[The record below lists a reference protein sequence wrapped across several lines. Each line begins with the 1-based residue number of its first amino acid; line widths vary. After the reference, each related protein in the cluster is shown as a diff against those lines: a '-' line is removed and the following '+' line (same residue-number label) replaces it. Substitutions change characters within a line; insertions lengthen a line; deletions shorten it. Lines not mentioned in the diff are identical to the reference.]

1 LQDFRKLDVWK
12 RAHELVL
19 SVYRATQSLPKEEVF
34 GVTMQLRRTTATIA
48 TRIAE
53 ACGRDAS
60 GEFAADL
67 TRSTVACNE
76 TEYLLL
82 LAKDLGYL
90 SPELHDSLSA
100 ETVEVRKMIYGLL
113 RKL

>member
-1 LQDFRKLDVWK
+1 LQEFRKLDVWK
-12 RAHELVL
+12 RAHGLVL
-19 SVYRATQSLPKEEVF
+19 AVYRASQDLPKEEVF
-34 GVTMQLRRTTATIA
+34 GITIQLRRAATAIP

-53 ACGRDAS
+53 GCGRETS
-60 GEFAADL
+60 PEFIADL
-67 TRSTVACNE
+67 RRSVAASNE
-76 TEYLLL
+76 LDYLLL

-90 SPELHDSLSA
+90 KPEFHESLSA

>member
-1 LQDFRKLDVWK
+1 LQEFRKLDVWK

-19 SVYRATQSLPKEEVF
+19 AVYRASQTLPKEEVF
-34 GVTMQLRRTTATIA
+34 GVMMQLRRAATAIP

-53 ACGRDAS
+53 GCGRETNP
-60 GEFAADL
+60 EFAVDL
-67 TRSTVACNE
+67 RRGVAASNE
-76 TEYLLL
+76 LDYLLL
-82 LAKDLGYL
+82 LTKDLGYL
-90 SPELHDSLSA
+90 KPEMYDSLSA

>member
-1 LQDFRKLDVWK
+1 MQEFRKLDIWK

-19 SVYRATQSLPKEEVF
+19 AVYRASQDLPKGEVF
-34 GVTMQLRRTTATIA
+34 GITIQLRRAATAIP

-53 ACGRDAS
+53 GCSREAS
-60 GEFAADL
+60 SEFIADL
-67 TRSTVACNE
+67 RKSVAASNE
-76 TEYLLL
+76 LDYLLL

-90 SPELHDSLSA
+90 KPGIYDSLNA